1 MFSIWP
7 SDWQAPKPNWMNK
20 QSNQPSWIP
29 KPASKPKFTPKA
41 VIKPTKSLSLKE
53 LNQKA
58 KSLIPKCEMCIGE
71 NFDSTEIDAMLEA
84 MDNPTEESNDA
95 QVLKS
100 ITKILANINKNIKA
114 LEDGIDTKDGIS
126 RQELLDLLKTFS
138 TSYQSIFEYL
148 QNKIEQKNIP

>member
-1 MFSIWP
+1 MAFSIFP
-7 SDWQAPKPNWMNK
+7 SDWTPPKPNWMNK
-20 QSNQPSWIP
+20 PSDQSNWLP
-29 KPASKPKFTPKA
+29 KPSPAPKS
-41 VIKPTKSLSLKE
+41 VIKPTKSLHTLKKI
-53 LNQKA
+53 NNKA
-58 KSLIPKCEMCIGE
+58 KSLIPECEMCIGE
-71 NFDSTEIDAMLEA
+71 SFDSTEIDAMLES
-84 MDNPTEESNDA
+84 MGNPTEESNDA